1 MQTKYEKMVD
11 EFEEEDIK
19 AGQMEEDSE
28 PVI

>member
-1 MQTKYEKMVD
+1 MVD